1 MEWIKVNKL
10 LHTNF
15 KVLMIAEALGMDPE
29 LIAYKIIQVW
39 AFADTECTAENPRI
53 NAPSDLL
60 DKLVRCPGLAKAM
73 ADLGWLIVGDGW
85 FEFPKF
91 ERHMGKSAKLRA
103 LDAEKKRCKRDKIQ
117 PSGDKPGTERGQ
129 NGDNKGTTR
138 GQAGDKTGTEKGL
151 EERREEERREEENN
165 KTIPPLPPKGDGDDL
180 LEIKGKVYDP
190 KTAYL
195 PSGLDT
201 PAFRKAW
208 EDWWKSRRERRL
220 PSYKPTTIAKTLER
234 FLAMGE
240 ELAIATIENS
250 IMNAYQG
257 LVEPN
262 QKYQPRPQA
271 KPGIS
276 QVKPMSERIAEAKA
290 ARKALASNLEIP
302 LSVIAHIPAE
312 SPSANP
318 SPPVSKYLQAG
329 GMNHG

>member
-117 PSGDKPGTERGQ
+117 PVGDKTGTERGQ
-129 NGDNKGTTR
+129 NGDKKGTTR
-138 GQAGDKTGTEKGL
+138 GQAGDKTGTEKGPEKRRG
-151 EERREEERREEENN
+151 EEIREEKKESSLRSDSLVAVPSPM
-165 KTIPPLPPKGDGDDL
+165 TPPPSPVLLVFPVDGSEKNWPLTQCEVDRL
-180 LEIKGKVYDP
+180 QELYG
-190 KTAYL
+190 
-195 PSGLDT
+195 SLDV
-201 PAFRKAW
+201 
-208 EDWWKSRRERRL
+208 L
-220 PSYKPTTIAKTLER
+220 
-234 FLAMGE
+234 
-240 ELAIATIENS
+240 
-250 IMNAYQG
+250 
-257 LVEPN
+257 
-262 QKYQPRPQA
+262 
-271 KPGIS
+271 
-276 QVKPMSERIAEAKA
+276 SECK
-290 ARKALASNLEIP
+290 KALAWITSSHTNR
-302 LSVIAHIPAE
+302 
-312 SPSANP
+312 
-318 SPPVSKYLQAG
+318 KTYG
-329 GMNHG
+329 GMLKFLTNWLNKATTLPKPTQRPSFFDRQPERKLRPLASEMMPPDLAAEIFGEVQPVQRLEVRHG